1 MGMAWGFVVVALSV
15 VCWGGQAVSWLAP
28 ATAVRFSLAEGEDTV
43 DPTFFADVRGEALWD
58 TLTLWTM
65 PVAGVLLIAD
75 NAAWTYF
82 GLVGGAMYLYFAG
95 RGVFTRITM
104 RRRGRADRHPTERHV
119 GVGVSLDLGGDGP
132 RDSCRCGGVPDIVNT
147 DRD

>member
-1 MGMAWGFVVVALSV
+1 MMWGFVVVALSV
-15 VCWGGQAVSWLAP
+15 VCWGGQAISWFSP
-28 ATAVRFSLAEGEDTV
+28 STAVQLSLTESDDAVDLAFS
-43 DPTFFADVRGEALWD
+43 ADGRGEALWD

-95 RGVFTRITM
+95 RGIFTRICM
-104 RRRGRADRHPTERHV
+104 RQRGVRIGTQQNVTVALVFLTIW
-119 GVGVSLDLGGDGP
+119 GVMGAVTIVAAAGSLM
-132 RDSCRCGGVPDIVNT
+132 S
-147 DRD
+147 

>member
-28 ATAVRFSLAEGEDTV
+28 ATAARFSLAEGEDTV

-104 RRRGRADRHPTERHV
+104 RRRGVQIGTQQNV
-119 GVGVSLDLGGDGP
+119 MLGLVFLSIWGVMGLVTVVAAVVSLT
-132 RDSCRCGGVPDIVNT
+132 S
-147 DRD
+147 

>member
-15 VCWGGQAVSWLAP
+15 VCWGGQAVSWFAP
-28 ATAVRFSLAEGEDTV
+28 ATAVRLSLAEGEDTV
-43 DPTFFADVRGEALWD
+43 DPMFSADGRGEALWD

-75 NAAWTYF
+75 NAAWAYF

-95 RGVFTRITM
+95 RGVLTRIAM
-104 RRRGRADRHPTERHV
+104 RQRGMRIGTEKNVTV
-119 GVGVSLDLGGDGP
+119 GLVFLSIWGVMGLVTIIAAVVSLT
-132 RDSCRCGGVPDIVNT
+132 S
-147 DRD
+147 

>member
-95 RGVFTRITM
+95 RGVFTRIAM
-104 RRRGRADRHPTERHV
+104 RRRGVQIGTRQNVMLGLVFLSIWGAMGLVTMV
-119 GVGVSLDLGGDGP
+119 AAVVSLT
-132 RDSCRCGGVPDIVNT
+132 S
-147 DRD
+147 

>member
-43 DPTFFADVRGEALWD
+43 DPTFFADVRGEAVWD

-82 GLVGGAMYLYFAG
+82 GLVGGAMYVYFAG
-95 RGVFTRITM
+95 RGVSTRIAM
-104 RRRGRADRHPTERHV
+104 RRRDVQIGTPQNVTLGLV
-119 GVGVSLDLGGDGP
+119 FLSIWGVMGLVTMVAAVVALTS
-132 RDSCRCGGVPDIVNT
+132 
-147 DRD
+147 